1 MSNTE
6 KKITKAQKYDMLLAI
21 AEVKENEML
30 VDFINAEKELL
41 AKRNSYKSKKKSS
54 DTNYAELFKEHLQAD
69 VLYTVSDVIKT
80 VPALN
85 GLTTQKVSPICNTL
99 AIDGVLYKQ
108 IIKGRPYYSLTAKEN

>member
-41 AKRNSYKSKKKSS
+41 AKRNSYKSKKKSA
-54 DTNYAELFKEHLQAD
+54 DINYAELFTEHLESGTN
-69 VLYTVSDVIKT
+69 YTVSDVIKT
-80 VPALN
+80 IPDFN
-85 GLTTQKVSPICNTL
+85 GFTTQKVSPICKSL
-99 AIDGVLYKQ
+99 VEEGVLEKVEDKKKTLY
-108 IIKGRPYYSLTAKEN
+108 RLAD

>member
-54 DTNYAELFKEHLQAD
+54 NVDYSELFTEHLESGTN
-69 VLYTVSDVIKT
+69 YTVSDIIKT
-80 VPALN
+80 IPDFN
-85 GLTTQKVSPICNTL
+85 GFTTQKVSPICKSL
-99 AIDGVLYKQ
+99 VEEGVLEKVEDKKKTLYH
-108 IIKGRPYYSLTAKEN
+108 LVD